1 MPQTPVVIVAVALS
15 TLLFTAAPAVA
26 APARV
31 NDLTPAFRTAGI
43 QLDRLQV
50 FEVGGVV
57 VLRGRT
63 YDRALAE
70 QAGRHAIT
78 LGYSRVANLIQ
89 ILEAPDDQAIERA
102 AERELT
108 VHRGLDGCRF
118 HVQANSGIVRV
129 AGRVRHEL
137 QKDMAVAVLRSVDGV
152 REVKAELTLD

>member
-1 MPQTPVVIVAVALS
+1 M
-15 TLLFTAAPAVA
+15 AAPA
-26 APARV
+26 PI
-31 NDLTPAFRTAGI
+31 NDLTPAFQSAGI
-43 QLDRLQV
+43 HFERMQV

-70 QAGRHAIT
+70 QASRHALS
-78 LGYSRVANLIQ
+78 LGYLRVANLIQ

-118 HVQANSGIVRV
+118 NVKASSGVVRV
-129 AGRVRHEL
+129 AGRVHHEL
-137 QKDMAVAVLRSVDGV
+137 QKDMAIAVLRSVDGV